1 MTMNNRITKT
11 LRGKAGFTLVELIVV
26 IAILGILAGVG
37 TVGYS
42 GYIKKANE
50 AADQQLLGFVNQAFA
65 AACLENGKD
74 ASNLDS
80 VPTLTLTGDDGAK
93 KVSAVSM
100 YDDEFQKYF
109 AGNENSAFK
118 VFTKIEFD
126 SAKHLFV
133 GKGTGTAATVS
144 DIVSS
149 ILNIVKGSSFEGSEA
164 EIIEDIQSLT
174 NAVKAVATANPE
186 LVAGMLSSDG
196 SAFAAYLTA
205 NSVDTDDPQAVA
217 NYATLFLADQV
228 ANLTDAQKQAISD
241 VWKNNTFDY
250 STKGSVMDGIK
261 AYMTADTGL
270 STMGAMALFYANAE
284 ACVQNMENTYNP
296 TDDTAKAQKQAVID
310 AFKGV
315 STTLATSEDT
325 DDVWNA
331 LKSGYENMVAAASGN
346 TELLGVIMNYG
357 STNGDTDAAA
367 FTNTMTTINS
377 NQSTLKDL
385 TGSENM
391 YGDLLS
397 DD

>member
-1 MTMNNRITKT
+1 MNNRITKT
-11 LRGKAGFTLVELIVV
+11 LRAKAGFTLVELIVV

-65 AACLENGKD
+65 AACIEKGDDINNVTS
-74 ASNLDS
+74 A
-80 VPTLTLTGDDGAK
+80 TLTLNSDNTVGA
-93 KVSAVSM
+93 VEP
-100 YDDEFQKYF
+100 YGTEFTKYF
-109 AGNENSAFK
+109 AGNESTAFK
-118 VFTKIEFD
+118 VFTEFEFD

-133 GKGTGTAATVS
+133 GKGTGTTATVS

-174 NAVKAVATANPE
+174 NAVKAVATANHE

-250 STKGSVMDGIK
+250 STKGNVMEGIK
-261 AYMTADTGL
+261 AYMTEDTGL

-331 LKSGYENMVAAASGN
+331 LKSGYENMVDAASGN

-357 STNGDTDAAA
+357 STNGNTDAAA

-391 YGDLLS
+391 YGDLTDLLGG
-397 DD
+397 D

>member
-1 MTMNNRITKT
+1 MNNRITKT
-11 LRGKAGFTLVELIVV
+11 LRAKAGFTLVELIVV

-65 AACLENGKD
+65 AACIENGD
-74 ASNLDS
+74 DINSLTSA
-80 VPTLTLTGDDGAK
+80 TLTLDTDNTVKSVDDK
-93 KVSAVSM
+93 YNDVFM
-100 YDDEFQKYF
+100 KYF
-109 AGNENSAFK
+109 AGNENTAFK

-126 SAKHLFV
+126 SAKHVFV
-133 GKGTGTAATVS
+133 GNSGAATLS
-144 DIVSS
+144 DIVNT
-149 ILNIVKGSSFEGSEA
+149 ILNTVKGSSFEGSEA
-164 EIIEDIQSLT
+164 EIIGDIQSLT
-174 NAVKAVATANPE
+174 NAVKAVANANPT
-186 LVAGMLSSDG
+186 LVKGMLG
-196 SAFAAYLTA
+196 GAFGDYLDA
-205 NSVDTDDPQAVA
+205 NAVDTDNPQAVA
-217 NYATLFLADQV
+217 NYATLFLANQV
-228 ANLTDAQKQAISD
+228 AGLTDSQKQAISD

-250 STKGSVMDGIK
+250 STKGNVMDGVK
-261 AYMTADTGL
+261 AYMTPDTGL

-331 LKSGYENMVAAASGN
+331 LKSGYEKMVDAADRN
-346 TELLGVIMNYG
+346 PELMGVIMNYG

-391 YGDLLS
+391 YGDLTDLLGG
-397 DD
+397 D